1 MNVQHSRFPRHFCS
15 LNLVFG
21 RTTSKMLTAW
31 HKRAIA
37 SARLVKTPWDSM
49 LLILHIRHIRP
60 QPSVDISSIRGFQ
73 WIPMD
78 SNSIGSAI
86 GELVPSH
93 FNDSASLNWCSRSTW
108 HILLKSSREARYFQH
123 AEVFRPKTVANQGE
137 ESDYHTTQ
145 DWNGMEYCF
154 RLDVCFKH
162 LLNPVDTYCLGYCI
176 WNISKQCLMKARR
189 PVSSRSYCMS
199 TSS

>member
-73 WIPMD
+73 WIPIALVQPLVNWFLHT
-78 SNSIGSAI
+78 STTAPAWIG
-86 GELVPSH
+86 VPGLPGTSCW
-93 FNDSASLNWCSRSTW
+93 SLLGKPGTSSM
-108 HILLKSSREARYFQH
+108 LKYSGQKPWLTKEKNQTIIQ
-123 AEVFRPKTVANQGE
+123 PKTE
-137 ESDYHTTQ
+137 ME
-145 DWNGMEYCF
+145 WNTVFG
-154 RLDVCFKH
+154 
-162 LLNPVDTYCLGYCI
+162 
-176 WNISKQCLMKARR
+176 
-189 PVSSRSYCMS
+189 
-199 TSS
+199 